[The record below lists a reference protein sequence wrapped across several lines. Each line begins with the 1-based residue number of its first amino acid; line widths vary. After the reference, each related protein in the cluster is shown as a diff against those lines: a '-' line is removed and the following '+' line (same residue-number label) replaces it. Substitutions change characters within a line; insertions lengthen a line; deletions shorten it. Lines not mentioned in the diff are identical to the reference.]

1 MVKAA
6 NPNKTTLRT
15 TVDIPDNLLVEID
28 KALKRGIAKSRNA
41 FMIQAIQSYLKQ
53 LSRQWIDEQ
62 FEKMQYDKRYQKLN
76 LQLSE
81 EFAKADWEAWQIQL
95 NKGIKDL

>member
-6 NPNKTTLRT
+6 NPNKTTIRT

-53 LSRQWIDEQ
+53 L
-62 FEKMQYDKRYQKLN
+62 N

-81 EFAKADWEAWQIQL
+81 EFTKADWEAWQIQL